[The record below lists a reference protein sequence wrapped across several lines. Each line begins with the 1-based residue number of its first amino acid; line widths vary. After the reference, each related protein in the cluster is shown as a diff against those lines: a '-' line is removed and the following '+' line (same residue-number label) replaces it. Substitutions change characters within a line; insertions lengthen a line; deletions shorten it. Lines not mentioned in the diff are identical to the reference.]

1 MQLEKRNTLSN
12 DIIFIDGLWGTGK
25 SLLGPIVSGMSG
37 VERVKVESCYE
48 YISLLF
54 YLEKIDQD
62 AAVFMLKTYADES
75 QYHNLISREV
85 NLRWSDDTGLK
96 NATNKLKVIKRL
108 FCGEGDVKLE
118 EINRDNLAFCA
129 MSHMLMI
136 TPKLLPIAFG
146 DRVKVI
152 EMVRHPLYML
162 DHISAYLKRFESA
175 REFTMAYYLDDVKV
189 PWFAKEW
196 ESQFVA
202 ANPVEQAVLC
212 MTYLY
217 PMLIEQIQKAR
228 LSGLEV
234 LDLSF
239 EEAAFDT
246 DKMLFKLHK
255 FTGRSHFSGIS
266 SILKKQKLPRAT
278 IAKGNGHPAYGWS
291 KRTDKSESEDYM
303 ERLAVVNNHCSKKIK
318 NEMNHLIDWYNNAYP
333 SSLSHY
339 HKLL

>member
-48 YISLLF
+48 YISLLY

-62 AAVFMLKTYADES
+62 AAVFMLKTYADTS

-108 FCGEGDVKLE
+108 FGGEGDVKLE
-118 EINRDNLAFCA
+118 EINRENLAFCV
-129 MSHMLMI
+129 MSHMLML
-136 TPKLLPIAFG
+136 TPKLLPIAFSS
-146 DRVKVI
+146 RVKVI

-175 REFTMAYYLDDVKV
+175 REFTMAYYFNEVKV

-196 ESQFVA
+196 EAQFVA
-202 ANPVEQAVLC
+202 ANLVEKAVLC
-212 MTYLY
+212 MAYLY
-217 PMLIEQIQKAR
+217 PKLMSQIELAR

-234 LDLSF
+234 LDLNF
-239 EEAAFDT
+239 EEAVFDT
-246 DKMLFKLHK
+246 DRMLFKLEE
-255 FTGRSHFSGIS
+255 FTGRRHYSGIA
-266 SILKKQKLPRAT
+266 SILKKQKLPRET
-278 IAKGNGHPAYGWS
+278 IANGCGHSAYGWS
-291 KRTDKSESEDYM
+291 NGSGKSELEDYM
-303 ERLAVVNNHCSKKIK
+303 ERLSVVSNNCSENIK
-318 NEMNHLIDWYNNAYP
+318 NKMNKLIDWYNNAYP
-333 SSLSHY
+333 SSLSYY
-339 HKLL
+339 H

>member
-12 DIIFIDGLWGTGK
+12 DIIFVDGLWGTGK
-25 SLLGPIVSGMSG
+25 SLIHPIISAMSG
-37 VERVKVESCYE
+37 VERAKVDSYYE

-62 AAVFMLKTYADES
+62 AAVFMLKTHADES

-85 NLRWSDDTGLK
+85 NLRWSDDSGLK

-108 FCGEGDVKLE
+108 FGGEGDVKLE
-118 EINRDNLAFCA
+118 EINRENLAFCA
-129 MSHMLMI
+129 MSHMLML

-146 DRVKVI
+146 ERVKVI
-152 EMVRHPLYML
+152 EIVRHPLYMV
-162 DHISAYLKRFESA
+162 DHISSYLKRFDSV
-175 REFTMAYYLDDVKV
+175 REYTMAYYLNDVKV

-202 ANPVEQAVLC
+202 ANPIEQAILY

-217 PMLIEQIQKAR
+217 PKLMLQIQMAR
-228 LSGLEV
+228 SSCLEI

-246 DKMLFKLHK
+246 DKMLFKLLK
-255 FTGRSHFSGIS
+255 FTGRSYSSGIS

-278 IAKGNGHPAYGWS
+278 VAKGNGHAAYGWS
-291 KRTDKSESEDYM
+291 KKTDKSESEDYM
-303 ERLAVVNNHCSKKIK
+303 ERLAVINNNCSRNIK
-318 NEMNHLIDWYNNAYP
+318 NEMNLLIDWYNNAYP
-333 SSLSHY
+333 SSLSLY